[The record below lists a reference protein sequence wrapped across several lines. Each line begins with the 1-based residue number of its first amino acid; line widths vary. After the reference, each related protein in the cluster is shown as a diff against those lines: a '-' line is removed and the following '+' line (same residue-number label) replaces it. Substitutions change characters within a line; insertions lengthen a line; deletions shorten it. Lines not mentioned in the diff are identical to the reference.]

1 MPYIGKTPNDLAD
14 LSIDTTPKLGGDLD
28 VNGKVIISATNG
40 NISITPNGSGD
51 VILAGLKYPQADGT
65 PGYVLKTDGSAQLS
79 WVAQTTDTNTTY
91 SVQDGELSQN
101 NLTDTLKTN
110 YGTGYSH
117 SQATHAPSG
126 AEANA
131 TNTAITTAD
140 QSWSGSQR
148 GTPSVVTDGTLDLT
162 SANNFKYTPGAADNL
177 EFSGEASSAGQSGFI
192 TIINTTP
199 YVISLVGNVKKG
211 TSWDVSTAG
220 TYLVSY
226 YCDGTNVYVSASEAL
241 A

>member
-1 MPYIGKTPNDLAD
+1 MSEINVSKLDSVTGTDLTLNADGAGKGIKFQCNGTEVVTIDSTGFVGDGSQLTNLPSGTDTKWTGTATDLVAGTGRT
-14 LSIDTTPKLGGDLD
+14 SLGLGD
-28 VNGKVIISATNG
+28 SATKDVG
-40 NISITPNGSGD
+40 TTTGTIAEGDHGHSGM
-51 VILAGLKYPQADGT
+51 A
-65 PGYVLKTDGSAQLS
+65 
-79 WVAQTTDTNTTY
+79 
-91 SVQDGELSQN
+91 
-101 NLTDTLKTN
+101 TL
-110 YGTGYSH
+110 
-117 SQATHAPSG
+117 
-126 AEANA
+126 
-131 TNTAITTAD
+131 TAD

-177 EFSGEASSAGQSGFI
+177 EFSGETSSAGQSGFI

-211 TSWDVSTAG
+211 TSWDVSTTAG